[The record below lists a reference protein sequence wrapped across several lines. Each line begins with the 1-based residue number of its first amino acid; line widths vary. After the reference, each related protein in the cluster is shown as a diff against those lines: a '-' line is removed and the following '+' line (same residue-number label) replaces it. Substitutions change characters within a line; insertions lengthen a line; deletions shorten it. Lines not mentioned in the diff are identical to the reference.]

1 MRKPFAFGLFI
12 LFLFFGEVVIGQ
24 VYDANKVSKK
34 SRKNYEQ
41 AMLKVDEGD
50 YLSALAFLDQAIA
63 NNPNYLDAILSKAGI
78 LSELKRYEG
87 SVENYERAFVIDQEQ
102 SREYLF
108 TYAIALAGSGDFKKA
123 LQAVDR
129 FLLLPNINTA
139 SLQAARY
146 RRKSFAFAVQNLEK
160 NAAVAPSKI
169 KNAGEAINSVASEYY
184 PTMTIDGKQLVITR
198 RTRGSADE
206 DFFVSLRKDGKWE
219 TAIPLEGRINTGYKE
234 GGQQI
239 SPDGEWMVFTG
250 KDYPEGFGSF
260 DIYIAYLTNNGW
272 SERQNLGAAINTEY
286 WESAPCLSP
295 DKKHLYFASD
305 RPGGYGGSDIYVST
319 RMANGKWSLPQNL
332 GSTINT
338 GGDESCPFMHADNET
353 LYFNSNGHEG
363 FGGADLFLSKKSSNG
378 FLTPQNL
385 GFPINT
391 INDEGSLFVTAD
403 ASTGYFAS
411 DRSDTKGGLDIYV
424 IQLGTNIQPST
435 TSWVE
440 GRVYDSASG
449 KGLMAIVEVID
460 LESKVVVSELEADGQ
475 GNYLSVLPL
484 GKNYA
489 FNVSKK
495 GYLFYS
501 GRFEMSKALGQSQF
515 KKDIPLQPLQKGTS
529 IVLRNIQFE
538 TGKYNLL
545 SESFIELDKVA
556 KILFENPNMKVQI
569 VGHTDAVGKEVD
581 NVLLSKER
589 ANVVVAYL
597 ATKGIQASRLSAE
610 GIGASRPI
618 ADNQTEEGRAL
629 NRRTEL
635 VILSN

>member
-63 NNPNYLDAILSKAGI
+63 NYPNYLDAILSKAGI

-146 RRKSFAFAVQNLEK
+146 RRKSFAFAVQNLEN

-319 RMANGKWSLPQNL
+319 RMPNGKWSLPQNL

-385 GFPINT
+385 GYPINT

-489 FNVSKK
+489 LNVSKK

-501 GRFEMSKALGQSQF
+501 GRFEMSKAVGQSQF

-556 KILFENPNMKVQI
+556 KILFENPNLKVQI
-569 VGHTDAVGKEVD
+569 VGHTDAVGKEAD

-597 ATKGIQASRLSAE
+597 TTKGIQASRLSTE
-610 GIGASRPI
+610 GVGASRPI
-618 ADNQTEEGRAL
+618 ADNQTEEGRSL

>member
-1 MRKPFAFGLFI
+1 MRKPVAFGLFI

-34 SRKNYEQ
+34 AKKNYEQ

-50 YLSALAFLDQAIA
+50 YLSALTFLDQAIA
-63 NNPNYLDAILSKAGI
+63 NYPNYLDAILSKAGI

-87 SVENYERAFVIDQEQ
+87 SVENYERAFVVDQEQ

-108 TYAIALAGSGDFKKA
+108 TYAIALAGSGNFKKA

-129 FLLLPNINTA
+129 FLLLPNINAA
-139 SLQAARY
+139 SLQAARN
-146 RRKSFAFAVQNLEK
+146 RRESFAFAVQNLEN

-169 KNAGEAINSVASEYY
+169 ENAGEAINSVASEYY

-198 RTRGSADE
+198 RTRGSSDE
-206 DFFVSLRKDGKWE
+206 DFFVSVRKDGKWE
-219 TAIPLEGRINTGYKE
+219 TAIPLEGKINTGYKE

-295 DKKHLYFASD
+295 DKKYLYFASD

-338 GGDESCPFMHADNET
+338 GGDESCPFIHADNET

-363 FGGADLFLSKKSSNG
+363 FGGTDLFLSKKSTNG
-378 FLTPQNL
+378 FLIPQNL

-501 GRFEMSKALGQSQF
+501 GRFEMSKAVGQSQF

-569 VGHTDAVGKEVD
+569 VGHTDAVGKEAD

>member
-1 MRKPFAFGLFI
+1 MRKPVAFGLFI

-34 SRKNYEQ
+34 AKKNYEQ

-50 YLSALAFLDQAIA
+50 YLSALTFLDQAIA
-63 NNPNYLDAILSKAGI
+63 NYPNYLDAILSKAGI

-87 SVENYERAFVIDQEQ
+87 SVENYERAFVVDQEQ

-108 TYAIALAGSGDFKKA
+108 TYAIALAGSGNFKKA

-129 FLLLPNINTA
+129 FLLLPNINAA

-146 RRKSFAFAVQNLEK
+146 RRKSFAFAVQNLEN

-169 KNAGEAINSVASEYY
+169 ENAGEAINSVASEYY

-219 TAIPLEGRINTGYKE
+219 TAIPLEGKINTGYKE

-295 DKKHLYFASD
+295 DKKYLYFASD

-338 GGDESCPFMHADNET
+338 GGDESCPFIHADNET

-363 FGGADLFLSKKSSNG
+363 FGGTDLFLSKKSTNG
-378 FLTPQNL
+378 FLIPQNL

-501 GRFEMSKALGQSQF
+501 GRFEMSKAVGQSQF

-597 ATKGIQASRLSAE
+597 TTKGIQASRLSAE

-618 ADNQTEEGRAL
+618 ADNQTEEGRGL

>member
-1 MRKPFAFGLFI
+1 MRKPVAFGLFI

-34 SRKNYEQ
+34 AKKNYEQ

-50 YLSALAFLDQAIA
+50 YLSALTFLDQAIA
-63 NNPNYLDAILSKAGI
+63 NYPNYLDAILSKAGI

-87 SVENYERAFVIDQEQ
+87 SVENYERAFVVDQEQ

-108 TYAIALAGSGDFKKA
+108 TYAIALAGSGNFKKA

-129 FLLLPNINTA
+129 FLLLPNINAA

-146 RRKSFAFAVQNLEK
+146 RRKSFAFAVQNLEN

-169 KNAGEAINSVASEYY
+169 ENAGEAINSVASEYY

-219 TAIPLEGRINTGYKE
+219 TAIPLEGKINTGYKE

-295 DKKHLYFASD
+295 DKKYLYFASD

-338 GGDESCPFMHADNET
+338 GGDESCPFIHADNET

-363 FGGADLFLSKKSSNG
+363 FGGTDLFLSKKSTNG
-378 FLTPQNL
+378 FLIPQNL

-501 GRFEMSKALGQSQF
+501 GRFEMSKAVGQSQF

-569 VGHTDAVGKEVD
+569 VGHTDAVGKEAD

-597 ATKGIQASRLSAE
+597 TTKGIQASRLSAE